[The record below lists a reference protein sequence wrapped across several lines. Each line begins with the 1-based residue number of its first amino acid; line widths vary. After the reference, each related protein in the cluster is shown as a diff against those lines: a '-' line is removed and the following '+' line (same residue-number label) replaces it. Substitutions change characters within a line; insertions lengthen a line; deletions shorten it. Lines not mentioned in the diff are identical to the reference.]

1 MDIVKSLRTAFSV
14 LALVVALIGVSIVPA
29 SAGQG
34 RPGCAPVVTGAHD
47 CCTRPVLKAC
57 CSERSD
63 ASNQG
68 APAQSRVQVNPNF
81 TAAPA
86 IFVVDLSSA
95 VRPIGRAQSAPL
107 HAGPPDLPTFLSTLL
122 I

>member
-1 MDIVKSLRTAFSV
+1 MKSLGTAFSA
-14 LALVVALIGVSIVPA
+14 LALIVALVGVSIVPVY
-29 SAGQG
+29 AGQG
-34 RPGCAPVVTGAHD
+34 RPGCAPAPKGAHD
-47 CCTRPVLKAC
+47 CCKRPVLKAC
-57 CSERSD
+57 CADRSD
-63 ASNQG
+63 PSNQA
-68 APAQSRVQVNPNF
+68 APAQSKIQVNPNF

-107 HAGPPDLPTFLSTLL
+107 RDGPLDLPTFLSTLL